1 MTKPPDWQETL
12 DDLEDR
18 RQRTLAMGGPERL
31 AKHHGK
37 GKLDA
42 RARIDHLLDPGTF
55 REIGTLVGGETAA
68 DGIVVGSGLING
80 SPVMLGAEDFTT
92 LAGSIG
98 PGGNSKR
105 YRIAELALRD
115 KIPLVMLLEGA
126 GFRPGGGHY
135 GRSPTDLL
143 AQAQC
148 SGRVPTVGAVLG
160 PSAGHGA
167 LVAPVCDFRIMSEQG
182 AIFTAG
188 PPVVKESTGED
199 ISKEDLGGPGVAL
212 ASGVIHNVGE
222 DDETVLDDIRR
233 YLSYFP
239 SSAWSY
245 PSPLP
250 DDETTQPR
258 PTPELIEIV
267 SRDNRRVYDMRSV
280 LNVIFDRPDWFEVQP
295 RYGRAIICAL
305 AHLGGHP
312 VAVVANQPKVLAG
325 SIDADAADK
334 AAHFIMV
341 ADSFHLPIVFLADN
355 PGMLPGS
362 RSERSGVLRAGARMF
377 AAQTAATTVKLH
389 VTLRKAYGFGSMVMS
404 LLSFDSQGATF
415 AYPGATMGAMSAAA
429 LSKASHAGEDL
440 TAKLRDA
447 ELQASYRSA
456 EHMGFD
462 ELIDPRETRD
472 ALMASLRRGLSSR
485 QAAAEPVAGPSS
497 CPEESADVILA
508 AGPNGHVADV
518 DSPRLVDDMYHGVCQ
533 VIGSDQPVL
542 HGVHVHLF
550 GSKRSGLQVA
560 GIFEELGAF
569 LPHDADDRRLVD
581 DPAGEIGS
589 KNTGRL
595 DRGHLDPALGLDPQR
610 IRQHIDCRLGRAV
623 DAGAFGSGIAVNG
636 RNVDDL
642 AAALLDHRVV
652 DG

>member
-1 MTKPPDWQETL
+1 MPKSQDWGETL
-12 DDLEDR
+12 DDLGRR
-18 RQRTLAMGGPERL
+18 RQRAREMGGPERL
-31 AKHHGK
+31 DKHRGK

-42 RARIDHLLDPGTF
+42 RARIDRLLDPGSF
-55 REIGTLVGGETAA
+55 REIGTLVGGQVAA
-68 DGIVVGSGLING
+68 DGIVVGSGSING

-92 LAGSIG
+92 MAGSIG

-115 KIPLVMLLEGA
+115 KVPLVMLLEGA

-135 GRSPTDLL
+135 GRTPTDLL

-148 SGRVPTVGAVLG
+148 SGRVPTVAAVLG

-167 LVAPVCDFRIMSEQG
+167 LVAPVCDFRIMSRQG

-199 ISKEDLGGPGVAL
+199 ISKEDLGGPVTAVP
-212 ASGVIHNVGE
+212 SGVIHNVAE
-222 DDETVLDDIRR
+222 DDEAVIADIRR

-239 SSAWSY
+239 PSAWSY
-245 PSPLP
+245 PAPLP
-250 DDETTQPR
+250 PAADSEPR
-258 PTPELIEIV
+258 ATPELLDIV
-267 SRDNRRVYDMRSV
+267 SRDNRRVYDMRAV
-280 LNVIFDRPDWFEVQP
+280 LNVVFDRPDWFEVQP
-295 RYGRAIICAL
+295 QYGKAIICAL

-312 VAVVANQPKVLAG
+312 VAVVANQPNVLAG

-404 LLSFDSQGATF
+404 LLGFDHQSATF

-429 LSKASHAGEDL
+429 LGRATHAGEDI

-456 EHMGFD
+456 EHLGFD

-472 ALMASLRRGLSSR
+472 ALLGSLLRGLSSR
-485 QAAAEPVAGPSS
+485 QAVAEPVTRT
-497 CPEESADVILA
+497 VIM
-508 AGPNGHVADV
+508 P
-518 DSPRLVDDMYHGVCQ
+518 
-533 VIGSDQPVL
+533 
-542 HGVHVHLF
+542 
-550 GSKRSGLQVA
+550 
-560 GIFEELGAF
+560 
-569 LPHDADDRRLVD
+569 
-581 DPAGEIGS
+581 
-589 KNTGRL
+589 
-595 DRGHLDPALGLDPQR
+595 
-610 IRQHIDCRLGRAV
+610 
-623 DAGAFGSGIAVNG
+623 
-636 RNVDDL
+636 
-642 AAALLDHRVV
+642 
-652 DG
+652 

>member
-1 MTKPPDWQETL
+1 MPKSQDWGEML
-12 DDLEDR
+12 DDLGRR
-18 RQRTLAMGGPERL
+18 RQHAREMGGPERL
-31 AKHHGK
+31 DKHRGK

-42 RARIDHLLDPGTF
+42 RARIDQLLDPGSF
-55 REIGTLVGGETAA
+55 RELGTLVGGEVAA

-92 LAGSIG
+92 MAGSIG

-135 GRSPTDLL
+135 GRTPTDLL

-148 SGRVPTVGAVLG
+148 SGRVPTVAAVLG

-167 LVAPVCDFRIMSEQG
+167 LVAPVCDFRIMSRQG

-188 PPVVKESTGED
+188 PPVVKESTGEE
-199 ISKEDLGGPGVAL
+199 ISKEDLGGPVTAL
-212 ASGVIHNVGE
+212 PSGVIHNVAE
-222 DDETVLDDIRR
+222 DDGAVIADIRR

-239 SSAWSY
+239 PSAWSY
-245 PSPLP
+245 PARLP
-250 DDETTQPR
+250 PDEDSEPR
-258 PTPELIEIV
+258 ATPELLDIV
-267 SRDNRRVYDMRSV
+267 SRDNRRVYDMRAV
-280 LNVIFDRPDWFEVQP
+280 LDVVFDRPDWFEVQP
-295 RYGRAIICAL
+295 QYGKAIICAL

-312 VAVVANQPKVLAG
+312 VAVVANQPQVIAG

-404 LLSFDSQGATF
+404 LLGFDHQSATF

-429 LSKASHAGEDL
+429 LGRATHAGEDI

-456 EHMGFD
+456 EHLGFD

-472 ALMASLRRGLSSR
+472 ALLGSLLRGLSAR
-485 QAAAEPVAGPSS
+485 QAAAEPVSRTAIMP
-497 CPEESADVILA
+497 
-508 AGPNGHVADV
+508 
-518 DSPRLVDDMYHGVCQ
+518 
-533 VIGSDQPVL
+533 
-542 HGVHVHLF
+542 
-550 GSKRSGLQVA
+550 
-560 GIFEELGAF
+560 
-569 LPHDADDRRLVD
+569 
-581 DPAGEIGS
+581 
-589 KNTGRL
+589 
-595 DRGHLDPALGLDPQR
+595 
-610 IRQHIDCRLGRAV
+610 
-623 DAGAFGSGIAVNG
+623 
-636 RNVDDL
+636 
-642 AAALLDHRVV
+642 
-652 DG
+652 

>member
-1 MTKPPDWQETL
+1 MTKSPDWQETL
-12 DDLEDR
+12 DDLDR
-18 RQRTLAMGGPERL
+18 RRQHTRAMGGTERL
-31 AKHHGK
+31 AKHRGK

-42 RARIDHLLDPGTF
+42 RARIDYLLDPGTF
-55 REIGTLVGGETAA
+55 RELGTLVGGEIAA

-105 YRIAELALRD
+105 YRIAELALRE
-115 KIPLVMLLEGA
+115 KVPLVMLLEGA

-148 SGRVPTVGAVLG
+148 SGRVPTVAGVLG

-167 LVAPVCDFRIMSEQG
+167 LVAPVCDFRIMSSQG

-199 ISKEDLGGPGVAL
+199 ISKEDLGGPEVAL
-212 ASGVIHNVGE
+212 PSGVIHNVAE

-239 SSAWSY
+239 ASAWSY
-245 PSPLP
+245 PPSLP
-250 DDETTQPR
+250 ASEGGASSEPR
-258 PTPELIEIV
+258 QTPQLLDIV
-267 SRDNRRVYDMRSV
+267 SRDNRRIYDMRAV
-280 LNVIFDRPDWFEVQP
+280 LDVVFDQPDWFEVQP
-295 RYGRAIICAL
+295 QFGKAIICAL

-362 RSERSGVLRAGARMF
+362 RSERTGVLRAGARMF
-377 AAQTAATTVKLH
+377 AAQTAASTLKLH
-389 VTLRKAYGFGSMVMS
+389 LTLRKAYGFGSMVMS
-404 LLSFDSQGATF
+404 LLSFDAQSATF

-429 LSKASHAGEDL
+429 LSRASHAGEDL
-440 TAKLRDA
+440 TAKLREA

-472 ALMASLRRGLSSR
+472 ALLASLRRGLSSR
-485 QAAAEPVAGPSS
+485 QAAAEPVSRT
-497 CPEESADVILA
+497 VIM
-508 AGPNGHVADV
+508 P
-518 DSPRLVDDMYHGVCQ
+518 
-533 VIGSDQPVL
+533 
-542 HGVHVHLF
+542 
-550 GSKRSGLQVA
+550 
-560 GIFEELGAF
+560 
-569 LPHDADDRRLVD
+569 
-581 DPAGEIGS
+581 
-589 KNTGRL
+589 
-595 DRGHLDPALGLDPQR
+595 
-610 IRQHIDCRLGRAV
+610 
-623 DAGAFGSGIAVNG
+623 
-636 RNVDDL
+636 
-642 AAALLDHRVV
+642 
-652 DG
+652 